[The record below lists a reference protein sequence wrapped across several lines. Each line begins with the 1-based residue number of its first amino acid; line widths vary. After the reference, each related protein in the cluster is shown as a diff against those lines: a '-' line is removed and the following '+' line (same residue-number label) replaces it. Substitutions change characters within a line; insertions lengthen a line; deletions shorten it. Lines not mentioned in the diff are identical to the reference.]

1 MGNCMETTDS
11 SSYEDKGVNEK
22 AMMAVGSNS
31 TGINDET
38 LDLCLGQVGMLK
50 QRVGLTFSCFDL
62 PNLDRNSKTDAFI
75 VLWKINNRGMK
86 ERVAQTEMIADN
98 LNPEFV
104 TEIQVDYMFEEQQN
118 FTCEV
123 YDVDDATTIQ
133 NLKNQEFI
141 GSFNFKLGN
150 LCSARNQEME
160 GNINS

>member
-1 MGNCMETTDS
+1 METTDS

-86 ERVAQTEMIADN
+86 EQWELNQPFENLVKQRTQSTWQIAQVFRTRPN
-98 LNPEFV
+98 
-104 TEIQVDYMFEEQQN
+104 
-118 FTCEV
+118 
-123 YDVDDATTIQ
+123 
-133 NLKNQEFI
+133 K
-141 GSFNFKLGN
+141 S
-150 LCSARNQEME
+150 
-160 GNINS
+160 